1 MATLTEIAEKL
12 KMAMSIAGINHEI
25 TQPAVDSLLEWDN
38 LIAEL
43 EDAQRNAE
51 DMSRATANP
60 IYAGYLAG
68 ISAALDLAAQSKQRI
83 ENSNKAE

>member
-43 EDAQRNAE
+43 KDAQRTAE
-51 DMSRATANP
+51 DMSRETANP
-60 IYAGYLAG
+60 IYAGYLEG
-68 ISAALDLAAQSKQRI
+68 ISTALDLAAQSKQRI
-83 ENSNKAE
+83 ETGQG